1 MGLLLEPFS
10 ATRPESCIS
19 NFSRGWCFVNQGS
32 REHFAPFIPEKI
44 KDLYWES
51 FQSWELIWELICWFV
66 PMLISRL
73 LIQAAPS
80 TQHRKSHCSFQCFAI
95 LSVRCWKA
103 MILPLFL
110 CYGSGDDVVLLFFP
124 PAAFNGLEGYFFP
137 YYNPFVVVVVVLLW
151 NFVVKFQTVQIY
163 FLLFLHTC
171 H

>member
-51 FQSWELIWELICWFV
+51 FQSWELIWELICWFM

-73 LIQAAPS
+73 LIQAASS

-103 MILPLFL
+103 MILLYFCVMGLAMMLFFSFSL
-110 CYGSGDDVVLLFFP
+110 QQLLMVLKGISFLIIILLLLLLLFC
-124 PAAFNGLEGYFFP
+124 LKY
-137 YYNPFVVVVVVLLW
+137 
-151 NFVVKFQTVQIY
+151 FVVKFQTVQIY